1 TGIPAEEL
9 ISYFRDVAVG
19 LDYLHW
25 QGVLHRDIKS
35 DNILLKKGYAKVAD
49 FGLARAQ
56 SKSLVMMSVSFAGTP
71 AFMAPEIYLGKG
83 GKKSDQ
89 YSLAFTY
96 AELRLGRRPLKGEN
110 FYEVM
115 ISTREK
121 DPDLDGLPAAEQAA
135 LRKALAKKPEER
147 FESCEDFV

>member
-1 TGIPAEEL
+1 KIVSQPIEDEAGQREQQALELIKKLQHPALLSTLAFWILNNRLVIAMELADGSLRDRLRECQNQGLTGIPAEEL

-83 GKKSDQ
+83 GKK
-89 YSLAFTY
+89 
-96 AELRLGRRPLKGEN
+96 
-110 FYEVM
+110 
-115 ISTREK
+115 
-121 DPDLDGLPAAEQAA
+121 
-135 LRKALAKKPEER
+135 
-147 FESCEDFV
+147 